1 MPRKAL
7 DPRDA
12 RLVLQRLDEYVQNR
26 GGWLA
31 LESDTGLPGA
41 TLDGWRQRLGV
52 PELAHLVALARGD
65 PRLDLHWL
73 LTGERRR
80 FRTLDVRPGTVRTLA
95 RENAALRMEL
105 KDVRQ
110 RLANLFKGV
119 RAMVRAQPGADVLAT
134 WR

>member
-1 MPRKAL
+1 MARKAL

-12 RLVLQRLDEYVQNR
+12 RLALKNLHEYVQNR

-31 LESDTGLPGA
+31 LEATTGLPGA
-41 TLDGWRQRLGV
+41 TLDGWRQHLGV

-65 PRLDLHWL
+65 HRLDLHWL

-80 FRTLDVRPGTVRTLA
+80 FRKLDARPGTVRTLA
-95 RENAALRMEL
+95 RENAALRMQL

-119 RAMVRAQPGADVLAT
+119 RAMVRAQPGVDVMAM